1 MATVGRLAG
10 ALLAQSGA
18 QHYLV
23 GNPKEP
29 CAWADVGFEP
39 PGEVDALLRPYVRL
53 APTRAIAIATPCLQL
68 ALEGEA
74 LPRLLSAA
82 FAIER
87 TGMISERLWR
97 LVTGD
102 SDERECSPDAVVDA
116 GWLAQMPPAI
126 WAIVRE
132 SVLRCS

>member
-10 ALLAQSGA
+10 ALLAQSGN

-29 CAWADVGFEP
+29 CDWVAAGFEP
-39 PGEVDALLRPYVRL
+39 PGELDALLRPYVRL
-53 APTRAIAIATPCLQL
+53 APTRANAIATPCLQL

-74 LPRLLSAA
+74 LARLLWAV

-97 LVTGD
+97 LVIGD
-102 SDERECSPDAVVDA
+102 SDELGCPPDAIVDA
-116 GWLAQMPPAI
+116 SWLAQMPAAI
-126 WAIVRE
+126 WAIVRDN
-132 SVLRCS
+132 VLRCS